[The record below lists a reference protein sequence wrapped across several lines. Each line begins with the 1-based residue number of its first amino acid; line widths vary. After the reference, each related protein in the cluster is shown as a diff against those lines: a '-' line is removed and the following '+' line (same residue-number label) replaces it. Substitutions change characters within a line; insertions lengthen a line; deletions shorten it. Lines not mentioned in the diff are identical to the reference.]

1 MVNEAEILPERIY
14 GSGHALI
21 AITCQICRTLID
33 FRTQLPQTAFSQITR
48 KTNMADNAAPESMTV
63 ITSLEVYFTHLTKK
77 SAQRLLAD
85 FGERASCDIPEA
97 KMTYKFIQ
105 PRVLPTDELNIT
117 IFGLVSHMKPFFT
130 DRGFRVRQMVYFTHD
145 KVELEQAI
153 AAKAPIPT
161 SKFEVNIND

>member
-1 MVNEAEILPERIY
+1 
-14 GSGHALI
+14 
-21 AITCQICRTLID
+21 
-33 FRTQLPQTAFSQITR
+33 
-48 KTNMADNAAPESMTV
+48 MADNAAPESMTV

>member
-1 MVNEAEILPERIY
+1 
-14 GSGHALI
+14 
-21 AITCQICRTLID
+21 
-33 FRTQLPQTAFSQITR
+33 
-48 KTNMADNAAPESMTV
+48 MADKAVTESMTV
-63 ITSLEVYFTHLTKK
+63 ISSLEVYFTHLTKN

-85 FGERASCDIPEA
+85 FGERASCEIPQA

-161 SKFEVNIND
+161 YKFEVNIND